1 MISPIYRFIDNLRS
15 RQTRRSGSRNA
26 ALSGGATAQAE
37 RQSITPTAHNGAEGM
52 RTLSGDTLALED
64 DIGRTSHADYGDS
77 ESAMGI
83 ARKVIDCTGS
93 NASFGLSLMSE
104 F

>member
-1 MISPIYRFIDNLRS
+1 
-15 RQTRRSGSRNA
+15 
-26 ALSGGATAQAE
+26 
-37 RQSITPTAHNGAEGM
+37 M